1 MARSTQEADMVANVV
16 CISRAM
22 YTGAEN
28 IAHEVAES
36 LGFRYVDEEIVERA
50 AQKRQLT
57 AEQVA
62 SAERRK
68 NFLVQAL
75 QDIGD
80 QGSDLIA
87 YLAYNKEAQRPS
99 DEIRNLIR
107 QAIQETA
114 DEGRVVIVAH
124 AASYA
129 LARRKQVLRVL
140 ITGSEFGRVMKWA
153 PTAGGASPTEAGE
166 AIRASDAARADYLR
180 RFYDVKQ
187 EVPEHYDLTV
197 SVDSLKP
204 ASVRELILQA
214 AKLVD

>member
-1 MARSTQEADMVANVV
+1 MVANVV

-28 IAHEVAES
+28 IAHEVAEA
-36 LGFRYVDEEIVERA
+36 LGFRYIDEEIVERA
-50 AQKRQLT
+50 AQKRGLT
-57 AEQVA
+57 PDQVA

-68 NFLVQAL
+68 NLLAQAIE
-75 QDIGD
+75 DVAD
-80 QGSDLIA
+80 HGSDLVA
-87 YLAYNKEAQRPS
+87 YFANNKDAKRPS
-99 DEIRNLIR
+99 DEMRNLIR
-107 QAIQETA
+107 HAIQETA

-153 PTAGGASPTEAGE
+153 PTAGGASPTEAGD
-166 AIRASDAARADYLR
+166 AIRASDAARADYLK
-180 RFYDVKQ
+180 RFYDVKH
-187 EVPEHYDLTV
+187 EAPEDYDITL
-197 SVDSLKP
+197 SVDALKP
-204 ASVRELILQA
+204 ASIRELILQA

>member
-1 MARSTQEADMVANVV
+1 MVATVV

-28 IAHEVAES
+28 IAHEVAQE

-50 AQKRQLT
+50 AQKRGLQA
-57 AEQVA
+57 AEVA

-75 QDIGD
+75 EEIAD
-80 QGSDLIA
+80 QGSDLVA
-87 YLAYNKEAQRPS
+87 YFANNKEATRPS
-99 DEIRNLIR
+99 DELRNLIR

-187 EVPEHYDLTV
+187 ESPSDYDLTV

-204 ASVRELILQA
+204 ASIRELVLQA
-214 AKLVD
+214 ARLVD

>member
-1 MARSTQEADMVANVV
+1 
-16 CISRAM
+16 M

-28 IAHEVAES
+28 IAREVADE

-50 AQKRQLT
+50 AQKRSLT

-68 NFLVQAL
+68 TFLVQAL
-75 QDIGD
+75 DEIKD

-87 YLAYNKEAQRPS
+87 YFANNKEAQRPG
-99 DEIRNLIR
+99 DEIRNIIR

-166 AIRASDAARADYLR
+166 AIRASDAARASYLK
-180 RFYDVKQ
+180 RFYDVKH
-187 EVPEHYDLTV
+187 EVPEHYDMTL

-204 ASVRELILQA
+204 ASIRELILQA
-214 AKLVD
+214 ARLVD

>member
-1 MARSTQEADMVANVV
+1 MVATVV

-28 IAHEVAES
+28 IAREVSQE

-50 AQKRQLT
+50 AQKRNLT
-57 AEQVA
+57 PEQVA

-68 NFLVQAL
+68 NMLASAL
-75 QDIGD
+75 EEIAD
-80 QGSDLIA
+80 QGSDLVA
-87 YLAYNKEAQRPS
+87 YFANNKDAKRPS
-99 DEIRNLIR
+99 DEMRNLIR
-107 QAIQETA
+107 QAILETA

-153 PTAGGASPTEAGE
+153 PTAGGASPTQAAE

-187 EVPEHYDLTV
+187 ELPEHYDVSL

-204 ASVRELILQA
+204 AAIRELILQA
-214 AKLVD
+214 ARLVD

>member
-1 MARSTQEADMVANVV
+1 MVANVV

-28 IAHEVAES
+28 IAHEVAQE

-50 AQKRQLT
+50 AQKRNLT
-57 AEQVA
+57 PTEVA

-68 NFLVQAL
+68 NFLVSAL
-75 QDIGD
+75 TDIAD
-80 QGSDLIA
+80 HGSDLIA
-87 YLAYNKEAQRPS
+87 YFANNKEAQRPS
-99 DEIRNLIR
+99 DELRNLIR
-107 QAIQETA
+107 QAINETA

-180 RFYDVKQ
+180 RFYDVKT
-187 EVPEHYDLTV
+187 ETPDHYDLTV
-197 SVDSLKP
+197 SVDALKP
-204 ASVRELILQA
+204 ESIKALILQA
-214 AKLVD
+214 ARLVD

>member
-1 MARSTQEADMVANVV
+1 MVANVV

-50 AQKRQLT
+50 AQKRSLT
-57 AEQVA
+57 PEQVA

-68 NFLVQAL
+68 TFLAQAL
-75 QDIGD
+75 EDIGD
-80 QGSDLIA
+80 QSSDLIA
-87 YLAYNKEAQRPS
+87 YFANNKQASRPS

-114 DEGRVVIVAH
+114 EEGRVVIVAH

-153 PTAGGASPTEAGE
+153 PTAGGASPTEAAE
-166 AIRASDAARADYLR
+166 AIRASDAARASYLR

-187 EVPEHYDLTV
+187 EVPDHYDMTL

-204 ASVRELILQA
+204 ESIRELILLGA
-214 AKLVD
+214 RLVD

>member
-1 MARSTQEADMVANVV
+1 
-16 CISRAM
+16 M

-28 IAHEVAES
+28 IAHEVAQE

-50 AQKRQLT
+50 AQKRNLT
-57 AEQVA
+57 PGEVA

-68 NFLVQAL
+68 NFLVTAL
-75 QDIGD
+75 SEIADH
-80 QGSDLIA
+80 GSDLIA
-87 YLAYNKEAQRPS
+87 YFANNKEAQRPS
-99 DEIRNLIR
+99 DELRNLIR
-107 QAIQETA
+107 TAINETA

-180 RFYDVKQ
+180 RFYDVKS
-187 EVPEHYDLTV
+187 ETPDHYDITL
-197 SVDSLKP
+197 SVDALKP
-204 ASVRELILQA
+204 ESIRALILQA

>member
-1 MARSTQEADMVANVV
+1 MVAKVV

-28 IAHEVAES
+28 IAREVADG

-50 AQKRQLT
+50 AQKQGVT
-57 AEQVA
+57 PDQVA

-68 NFLVQAL
+68 GLLAQVLA
-75 QDIGD
+75 DMAD
-80 QGSDLIA
+80 QSSDLVAYIA
-87 YLAYNKEAQRPS
+87 NNKDAKRPS
-99 DEIRNLIR
+99 DEMRNLIR
-107 QAIQETA
+107 QAILETA
-114 DEGRVVIVAH
+114 DEGNAVIVAH

-129 LARRKQVLRVL
+129 LARRPQVLRVL

-153 PTAGGASPTEAGE
+153 PTAGGASPTEAAE

-180 RFYDVKQ
+180 RFHDVKH
-187 EVPEHYDLTV
+187 ESPHHYDITL
-197 SVDSLKP
+197 SIDSLKP
-204 ASVRELILQA
+204 ASIRELVLQA

>member
-1 MARSTQEADMVANVV
+1 MVANVV

-28 IAHEVAES
+28 IAHEVAQE

-50 AQKRQLT
+50 AQKRNLT
-57 AEQVA
+57 PTEVA

-68 NFLVQAL
+68 NFLVTAL
-75 QDIGD
+75 ADIAD
-80 QGSDLIA
+80 HGSDLIA
-87 YLAYNKEAQRPS
+87 YFANNKEAQRPS
-99 DEIRNLIR
+99 DELRNLIR
-107 QAIQETA
+107 QAINETA

-180 RFYDVKQ
+180 RFYDVKT
-187 EVPEHYDLTV
+187 ETPDHYDLTV
-197 SVDSLKP
+197 SVDALKP
-204 ASVRELILQA
+204 ESIKALILQA
-214 AKLVD
+214 ARLVD

>member
-1 MARSTQEADMVANVV
+1 MVATVV

-28 IAHEVAES
+28 IAREVSQE
-36 LGFRYVDEEIVERA
+36 LGFRYIDEEIVERA
-50 AQKRQLT
+50 AQKRNLT
-57 AEQVA
+57 PEQVA

-68 NFLVQAL
+68 NMLASAL
-75 QDIGD
+75 EEIAD
-80 QGSDLIA
+80 QGSDLVA
-87 YLAYNKEAQRPS
+87 YFANNKDAKRPS
-99 DEIRNLIR
+99 DEMRNLIR
-107 QAIQETA
+107 QAILETA

-129 LARRKQVLRVL
+129 LARRRQVLRVL

-153 PTAGGASPTEAGE
+153 PTAGGASPTAAAE

-187 EVPEHYDLTV
+187 ELPEHYDLTL

-204 ASVRELILQA
+204 AAIRELILQA
-214 AKLVD
+214 ARLVD

>member
-1 MARSTQEADMVANVV
+1 MVANVV

-28 IAHEVAES
+28 IAHEVAQE

-50 AQKRQLT
+50 AQKRNLT
-57 AEQVA
+57 PTEVA

-68 NFLVQAL
+68 NFLVTAL
-75 QDIGD
+75 SDIAD
-80 QGSDLIA
+80 HSSDLIA
-87 YLAYNKEAQRPS
+87 YFANNKEAQRPS
-99 DEIRNLIR
+99 DELRNLIR
-107 QAIQETA
+107 QAINETA

-180 RFYDVKQ
+180 RFYDVKT
-187 EVPEHYDLTV
+187 ETPDHYDLTV
-197 SVDSLKP
+197 SVDALKP
-204 ASVRELILQA
+204 ESIKALILQA
-214 AKLVD
+214 ARLVD

>member
-1 MARSTQEADMVANVV
+1 MVATVV

-28 IAHEVAES
+28 IAHEVAEG
-36 LGFRYVDEEIVERA
+36 LGFRYIDEEIVERA
-50 AQKRQLT
+50 AQKRGLT
-57 AEQVA
+57 PDQVA

-68 NFLVQAL
+68 NLLAQAIA
-75 QDIGD
+75 DVAD
-80 QGSDLIA
+80 HGSDLVA
-87 YLAYNKEAQRPS
+87 YLANNKDAKRPS
-99 DEIRNLIR
+99 DEMRNLIR
-107 QAIQETA
+107 HAIQETA

-140 ITGSEFGRVMKWA
+140 VTGSEFGRVMKWA

-180 RFYDVKQ
+180 RFYDVKHESPQ
-187 EVPEHYDLTV
+187 DYDLTL
-197 SVDSLKP
+197 SVDALKP
-204 ASVRELILQA
+204 ASIRELILQA